1 MLSVPMNKEVK
12 EKSLWF
18 QTKAYGMLSKREE
31 EFTNYP
37 KRCNKRN
44 VYC

>member
-12 EKSLWF
+12 EKSVYF
-18 QTKAYGMLSKREE
+18 QTKAMLSKREE

-37 KRCNKRN
+37 KRCNKKN